1 MEKSTGWKVPL
12 LFCAVVILL
21 AGAVWIW
28 RDATAPDVTPLEAG
42 ITDRAGSFRIDLP
55 ADERG
60 RYYQK
65 AITNAATGFQPR
77 PQKDAALRTLYET
90 ALADKR
96 FDAACTAVTLI
107 HDYDLR
113 ERLLDSM
120 AAAAAEDCA
129 TLPWGAF
136 AAKAMRDPEHRDKT
150 HVLLNRIWAQ
160 CPQP

>member
-21 AGAVWIW
+21 AGAARVWHG
-28 RDATAPDVTPLEAG
+28 ATAPDVTPLEESLAA
-42 ITDRAGSFRIDLP
+42 RAGGFRIDLP

-77 PQKDAALRTLYET
+77 SQKDAALRALLET
-90 ALADKR
+90 AVADKR

-107 HDYDLR
+107 HDHDLR
-113 ERLLDSM
+113 ESLLDRL
-120 AAAAAEDCA
+120 AAAASQDCA

-136 AAKAMRDPEHRDKT
+136 AARAMRDPQRRDRT
-150 HVLLNRIWAQ
+150 HVLLNRLWAQ
-160 CPQP
+160 CPRP

>member
-12 LFCAVVILL
+12 LFCAVVVLL
-21 AGAVWIW
+21 VGALQLW
-28 RDATAPDVTPLEAG
+28 RSATAPDVTPLDAG
-42 ITDRAGSFRIDLP
+42 LIARADEFRIDLP

-90 ALADKR
+90 AIADKR
-96 FDAACTAVTLI
+96 FDAACTAVALI
-107 HDYDLR
+107 NDYELR
-113 ERLLDSM
+113 ETLLDTLAIT
-120 AAAAAEDCA
+120 AAGDCA

-136 AAKAMRDPEHRDKT
+136 AAKAMRDPERRNKT
-150 HVLLNRIWAQ
+150 HILLNQHWSR
-160 CPQP
+160 CPRS

>member
-21 AGAVWIW
+21 VGALQLW
-28 RDATAPDVTPLEAG
+28 RSATAPDVTPLDAALLA
-42 ITDRAGSFRIDLP
+42 RADGFHINLP

-65 AITNAATGFQPR
+65 AIANAATGFQPR
-77 PQKDAALRTLYET
+77 SQKDAALRTLYET
-90 ALADKR
+90 AIADKR

-107 HDYDLR
+107 NDSELR
-113 ERLLDSM
+113 EKLLDALVTS
-120 AAAAAEDCA
+120 ASGDCA

-136 AAKAMRDPEHRDKT
+136 AARAMRDPDHQNRT
-150 HVLLNRIWAQ
+150 HSLLNQLWAR
-160 CPQP
+160 CPRS